1 MNSDP
6 FGMYDN
12 GVQLTDA
19 PDEMKLAWERYDEA
33 STLQERLIVIDLRIT
48 NAIIMQTA
56 VTRAALRDKEL
67 LMGECECPDDGRS
80 VCQKCGA
87 YARVIAWDKQRKE
100 SNNE

>member
-12 GVQLTDA
+12 GVQLTTQ
-19 PDEMKLAWERYDEA
+19 PDELQLAWERYDEA
-33 STLQERLIVIDLRIT
+33 SKIQDRLIADKLNISD
-48 NAIIMQTA
+48 AIIMQAA
-56 VTRAALRDKEL
+56 VTRAAHRDKEL

-100 SNNE
+100 NKL

>member
-12 GVQLTDA
+12 GVQLTAA

-33 STLQERLIVIDLRIT
+33 SKLQDRLIADKLNIT
-48 NAIIMQTA
+48 DAIFMAAA
-56 VTRAALRDKEL
+56 VTRAAHHDKEL

-87 YARVIAWDKQRKE
+87 YARVLAWDKQRKE
-100 SNNE
+100 N